1 MGLSRLLRRDTTDH
15 TSAIREC
22 LFYMESTLNLCQ
34 DKGARMHKPKNITH
48 SLSGETLAEDLGILV
63 NEEVGDGQVV
73 ITARR
78 RLRERPAPS

>member
-1 MGLSRLLRRDTTDH
+1 MLRPNNRT
-15 TSAIREC
+15 
-22 LFYMESTLNLCQ
+22 Y
-34 DKGARMHKPKNITH
+34 

-73 ITARR
+73 ITAGR